1 MSPKQEKFCLEY
13 ARTGNA
19 TESYKLAGFKCKN
32 DNSAGVSA
40 NRLLKNTKIQ
50 KRLQELSSEVKTIKI
65 ADVQKCQELLTE
77 IAMDK
82 KQKGMA
88 RVQALATLLKV
99 QGAFSTQINL
109 TTSTPIILRDD
120 VRE

>member
-19 TESYKLAGFKCKN
+19 TQAAQAAGYSKR
-32 DNSAGVSA
+32 SAGRIGGE
-40 NRLLKNTKIQ
+40 NLKKLEIQ
-50 KRLQELSSEVKTIKI
+50 KRLQELLSEVKTVKI

-82 KQKGMA
+82 KQKGST
-88 RVQALATLLKV
+88 RVQALTTLLKA

-109 TTSTPIILRDD
+109 TAVAPIVLRDD